1 MTQNISG
8 SYINW
13 DSDDAYISSV
23 VPNNLSAIFSSGRN
37 GDRSTVATPFDLEYR
52 SYTLASDEKKQNSV
66 LLNSTAVEPRID
78 LYEKRCVGDMQYGDM
93 LVLANDLVVRDGIV
107 ADMINGGLG
116 FRNHTIPLDAHSGA
130 EWSENLLWLE
140 PESVCVSNNLSVEF
154 KIPSQGGSLSDEVYL
169 VDQGGIVHMQ
179 VGYPYIDLNQTQL
192 VPQLYG
198 RAHKGAVLTNFNLGA
213 QLNVSEAHPSFVGRR
228 FLLPSAYY
236 QPGVVSTG
244 TFDSG
249 IPGTLMDTDPR
260 QNSSLIEN
268 IGLTTQGYGGQD
280 HANISHI
287 ANQGG
292 AVLGAFYNT
301 DATNS
306 GGRFD
311 PGTNY
316 SAPMYSCSTSIRA
329 FIMNVTFFT
338 NGTSLDDLKVQAAKP
353 QTYETNVTTP
363 LWAIEKTEGW
373 NLSDIQPIWGLVGD
387 EHEHDPA
394 LWTMRRDHIY
404 LPAGSA
410 ALQVS
415 GLLSSD
421 SLGCAAPINVLAM
434 LYNVFGDL
442 NTQVPDFSGSFSLPL
457 KRKWQELSKT
467 EKGIEKM
474 LGLIWTDITA
484 NYITSSRNQLN
495 SKFSSTTTYVDRQ
508 AQDVPDTATVEVLA
522 YSVVTR
528 YHLRYAAL
536 AIAVLTMYVCAL
548 IMAIIMCITRRTTFH
563 SLKSLLQQTSVGRA
577 VVLERYKKDSTGSQA
592 KIMDT
597 KTFVREFGD
606 EKLDIAKEHGAVQY
620 APGPSQQ
627 FQPVKIEHISKGI
640 DHEPSRCE

>member
-1 MTQNISG
+1 MSCPGQNHGFYMTQNISG

-236 QPGVVSTG
+236 QPGVMSTG

-268 IGLTTQGYGGQD
+268 IGTWSPVIHITPSCV
-280 HANISHI
+280 SH
-287 ANQGG
+287 
-292 AVLGAFYNT
+292 
-301 DATNS
+301 
-306 GGRFD
+306 
-311 PGTNY
+311 
-316 SAPMYSCSTSIRA
+316 C
-329 FIMNVTFFT
+329 
-338 NGTSLDDLKVQAAKP
+338 
-353 QTYETNVTTP
+353 
-363 LWAIEKTEGW
+363 
-373 NLSDIQPIWGLVGD
+373 
-387 EHEHDPA
+387 
-394 LWTMRRDHIY
+394 
-404 LPAGSA
+404 
-410 ALQVS
+410 
-415 GLLSSD
+415 
-421 SLGCAAPINVLAM
+421 
-434 LYNVFGDL
+434 
-442 NTQVPDFSGSFSLPL
+442 
-457 KRKWQELSKT
+457 
-467 EKGIEKM
+467 
-474 LGLIWTDITA
+474 
-484 NYITSSRNQLN
+484 SSR
-495 SKFSSTTTYVDRQ
+495 SYYSRIWRSRSRKHFSHCEPGRSSTW
-508 AQDVPDTATVEVLA
+508 
-522 YSVVTR
+522 
-528 YHLRYAAL
+528 
-536 AIAVLTMYVCAL
+536 
-548 IMAIIMCITRRTTFH
+548 CI
-563 SLKSLLQQTSVGRA
+563 L
-577 VVLERYKKDSTGSQA
+577 
-592 KIMDT
+592 
-597 KTFVREFGD
+597 
-606 EKLDIAKEHGAVQY
+606 
-620 APGPSQQ
+620 
-627 FQPVKIEHISKGI
+627 
-640 DHEPSRCE
+640 